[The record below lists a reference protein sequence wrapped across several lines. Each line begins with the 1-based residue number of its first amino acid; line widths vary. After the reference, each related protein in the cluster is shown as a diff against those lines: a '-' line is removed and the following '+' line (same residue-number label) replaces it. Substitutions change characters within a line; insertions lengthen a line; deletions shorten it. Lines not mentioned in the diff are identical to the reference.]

1 MKGHAKSQ
9 TGPLRRKLREFWPGP
24 SPLRRRWDRAE
35 AAMLGGLLVAFVIG
49 GTLAALIAGR
59 WAYEG
64 ALRARHA
71 ELATVHQVPA
81 TLLATAWQHPAGYYA
96 SANAWWRAPD
106 GARHTGEVFAL
117 AGSPAGT
124 TVTVWVDADGR
135 LTGPPLQP
143 SQVQGQGV
151 RASVLAVMAVGVVFG
166 GVGLAAHGMAE
177 RRRMAAW
184 DEEWRAIG
192 PRWSRHG

>member
-1 MKGHAKSQ
+1 MKGHEKSQ
-9 TGPLRRKLREFWPGP
+9 AGRLRRKLREFWPGR

-35 AAMLGGLLVAFVIG
+35 AVIVAGLLAAFVVA

-64 ALRARHA
+64 ALHARRA
-71 ELATVHQVPA
+71 ELATFHQVPA
-81 TLLATAWQHPAGYYA
+81 VLLTTATEQPAGFYA
-96 SANAWWRAPD
+96 SAKAWWRTPD
-106 GARHTGEVFAL
+106 GVRHTGEVSAL
-117 AGSPAGT
+117 EGTAAGT
-124 TVTVWVDADGR
+124 TVKVWVKADGR

-151 RASVLAVMAVGVVFG
+151 LASVVAVMAVALVLG
-166 GVGLAAHGMAE
+166 GTGLAVHRAAE

-184 DEEWRAIG
+184 DDEWRAIG
-192 PRWSRHG
+192 PKWSHHG